1 MSLEKYTSKDLE
13 ALTKEA
19 LEKLKRDCEIEL
31 QKRKEARYN
40 YLVEGVCRAVNTL
53 VKEFPFV
60 ELNIFYDCEECGV
73 ENSIDV
79 LEYFCRNGNQLTEK
93 DFS

>member
-1 MSLEKYTSKDLE
+1 MILGSYTTNDLE

-19 LEKLKRDCEIEL
+19 LEKLRRDCEIEL
-31 QKRKEARYN
+31 QKRREARYN
-40 YLVEGVCRAVNTL
+40 YLVENICRSVNLL

-60 ELNIFYDCEECGV
+60 ELNVFYECEECRV

-79 LEYFCRNGNQLTEK
+79 LNYFCSNGSQLTEE

>member
-1 MSLEKYTSKDLE
+1 MSLGNYTANDLE
-13 ALTKEA
+13 VLTKEA

-40 YLVEGVCRAVNTL
+40 YLVENVCRAVNTL

-60 ELNIFYDCEECGV
+60 ELNVFYNCEECRV

-79 LEYFCRNGNQLTEK
+79 LNYFCSNGGQLTEK

>member
-1 MSLEKYTSKDLE
+1 MSLGNYNVNNLE

-40 YLVEGVCRAVNTL
+40 YLVEDVCRAVNL
-53 VKEFPFV
+53 LAKEFPFV
-60 ELNIFYDCEECGV
+60 ELNVFYDCEECHV
-73 ENSIDV
+73 ENSIDI
-79 LEYFCRNGNQLTEK
+79 LEYFCRGGSQLTEK